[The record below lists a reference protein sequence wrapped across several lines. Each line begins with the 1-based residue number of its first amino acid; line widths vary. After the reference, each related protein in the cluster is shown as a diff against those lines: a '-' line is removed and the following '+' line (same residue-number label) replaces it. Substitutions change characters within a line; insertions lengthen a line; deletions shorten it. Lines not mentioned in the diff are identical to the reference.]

1 MSNIMDCLC
10 KKKGLIKLLFIIVSV
25 IISLNFFCGIPDLF
39 AFREAEI
46 IAHPAGKDSV
56 SSKNPN
62 KITEYRRSLDL
73 INRQISFLKEN
84 RSWLNLKIERLKD
97 FNRHVP
103 ESMKKS
109 IAIKTSQIKALRK
122 VKKRLTADLKDLM
135 KSSYNADR
143 VSLSSGTQKN
153 NNLSAGN
160 LQSNIAIKQ
169 SGNTAGRNDFIKE
182 LQNRIKKAGLGDW
195 IEISSDDNKCCRLV
209 TSLPILFAS
218 GSSKIADTYKNFFKK
233 LAGLIRGYDVRVI
246 VDGYADIDS
255 IHNKKYRSN
264 FELGAARAANVVH
277 ELVKYGVKPSVFK
290 IGTTGKY
297 RFKAKGMSRN
307 KVVERRADL
316 TIIFAV

>member
-1 MSNIMDCLC
+1 MGNMMNCLC
-10 KKKGLIKLLFIIVSV
+10 KKKGLIKLLFINVSV
-25 IISLNFFCGIPDLF
+25 IISLNFFCIIPNLF
-39 AFREAEI
+39 AFKEAGI

-56 SSKNPN
+56 AN
-62 KITEYRRSLDL
+62 KIMEYRRSIDL
-73 INRQISFLKEN
+73 INSQISSLKDN
-84 RSWLNLKIERLKD
+84 RAWLSLKIDSIKD

-103 ESMKKS
+103 ESMEES
-109 IAIKTSQIKALRK
+109 IVIKTGKIKALEK
-122 VKKRLTADLKDLM
+122 IKKRILTDLNDLM
-135 KSSYNADR
+135 KSSYNVDR
-143 VSLSSGTQKN
+143 AALSSGTRKK

-160 LQSNIAIKQ
+160 IQPHISIKRP
-169 SGNTAGRNDFIKE
+169 GHTAGRNDFIKE

-195 IEISSDDNKCCRLV
+195 IEISSGDKCCRLV

-218 GSSKIADTYKNFFKK
+218 GSSKIANTYKSFFNK
-233 LAGLIRGYDVRVI
+233 LAGLIRGYDVRVV

-297 RFKAKGMSRN
+297 RFKAKGMSKK

>member
-1 MSNIMDCLC
+1 MSNIMDGLC
-10 KKKGLIKLLFIIVSV
+10 RKKGLIKLLFINVSV
-25 IISLNFFCGIPDLF
+25 IISLNLFCGIPDSF
-39 AFREAEI
+39 AFKKAEI

-56 SSKNPN
+56 SCKNSN
-62 KITEYRRSLDL
+62 KIMEYRRSLDL
-73 INRQISFLKEN
+73 INKQISFLKEN

-122 VKKRLTADLKDLM
+122 VKKRLTANLKDLM

-143 VSLSSGTQKN
+143 VSLSSGTQKQ
-153 NNLSAGN
+153 NNLFAGN

-195 IEISSDDNKCCRLV
+195 IEISSDDKCCRLV

-218 GSSKIADTYKNFFKK
+218 GSSRIADTYKNFFKK
-233 LAGLIRGYDVRVI
+233 LAGLIRGYDVRVV

>member
-1 MSNIMDCLC
+1 MGNMMDCLC
-10 KKKGLIKLLFIIVSV
+10 KKKGLIKFLFINVSV
-25 IISLNFFCGIPDLF
+25 VISLNLFCVIPDLF
-39 AFREAEI
+39 AFKGSAV

-56 SSKNPN
+56 SG
-62 KITEYRRSLDL
+62 KIMECRRSIDL
-73 INRQISFLKEN
+73 INRQVSSLKEN
-84 RSWLNLKIERLKD
+84 RAWLGSKIERIKD

-103 ESMKKS
+103 ESMEES
-109 IAIKTSQIKALRK
+109 IVIKTGKIKALEK
-122 VKKRLTADLKDLM
+122 VKKRLLIDLNDLM

-143 VSLSSGTQKN
+143 VSLSSGKRKN

-160 LQSNIAIKQ
+160 VQPHVSIKR
-169 SGNTAGRNDFIKE
+169 SGHTAKRNDFIKE
-182 LQNRIKKAGLGDW
+182 LQNRRKKTGLGDW
-195 IEISSDDNKCCRLV
+195 IEISSDDKCCRLV
-209 TSLPILFAS
+209 TTLPILFAS
-218 GSSKIADTYKNFFKK
+218 GSSKIAATYKSFFNR
-233 LAGLIRGYDVRVI
+233 LASLIRGYDVRVV

-297 RFKAKGMSRN
+297 RFKAKGMSKK

-316 TIIFAV
+316 TIIFAA

>member
-1 MSNIMDCLC
+1 MGNIMDCLC
-10 KKKGLIKLLFIIVSV
+10 KQKGLIKLLFINVSV
-25 IISLNFFCGIPDLF
+25 ILSLNFFCVIPDLF
-39 AFREAEI
+39 AFKEAGI
-46 IAHPAGKDSV
+46 IAHPAVKASV
-56 SSKNPN
+56 TN
-62 KITEYRRSLDL
+62 KIMEYRRSIDL
-73 INRQISFLKEN
+73 INSEISFLKEN
-84 RSWLNLKIERLKD
+84 RSWLNSKIENIKD

-103 ESMKKS
+103 ESMEES
-109 IAIKTSQIKALRK
+109 IVFKTGKIKALEK
-122 VKKRLTADLKDLM
+122 AKKRISANLKDLI
-135 KSSYNADR
+135 KSSYNADQ
-143 VSLSSGTQKN
+143 VSLSASTHKK

-160 LQSNIAIKQ
+160 VQPHVSIKKP
-169 SGNTAGRNDFIKE
+169 GNTAGRNDFIKE

-195 IEISSDDNKCCRLV
+195 IEISSGDQCCRLV

-218 GSSKIADTYKNFFKK
+218 GSSKIAGTYKSFLKK
-233 LAGLIRGYDVRVI
+233 LAGLIQGYDVRVI

-297 RFKAKGMSRN
+297 RFKAKGMSKT

-316 TIIFAV
+316 TIILAV